1 LDRSI
6 TAGIA
11 HGVAHLYAED
21 TQFQGGQIR
30 LNGRLTHNF
39 ASCSYLGLEQ
49 DPRLRAG
56 VIDALERYGTQF
68 SSSRTYISAPPYA
81 LLEELL
87 QRIFRRFVVITPS
100 TTLGHLSAL
109 PVLISPSDTVLIDN
123 QVHASVQLAARLLK
137 INGTSVHLI
146 RHSSLEMLET
156 YLKASSRAHGS
167 VWYLA
172 DGVYSMHG
180 DLAPFDALHM
190 LLKRH
195 RNLRVYFDDAHGIG
209 WSGSL
214 GSGTVVDHFP
224 NHDRVII
231 AASLNKSFA
240 SAGGALLFADAE
252 QARRVGTCGEPL
264 IFGGPIQP
272 PMLGA
277 AIASARLH
285 LSDELP
291 TLQRE
296 LRQRIALLHRLAHS
310 ALLPIVSPGKTPICF
325 VGVGL
330 PAVAHQLTARLLQ
343 EGFLVNSAVF
353 PAVPRMHAGIRLAIT
368 RHHSEPVIEHL
379 IDRIRYH
386 LDRLLAQ
393 ERRSLSD
400 IRERFGLP
408 TIPKPSVSGSVG
420 ASALSCDH
428 RLTIEDVDRGEW
440 NISFPSGMLSYDALR
455 FLEEVF
461 AAPEELQPENRW
473 NFHYFVVREPNGQ
486 ALLKTVFTEALWKEE
501 LISESQ
507 AAKER
512 RLDDGHTS
520 GLRVLAMGTLLT
532 EGRHLWI
539 DETKHW
545 RVALELLV
553 DKARALADELG
564 VSALVF
570 RDFSIDS
577 PVGSHLESLGFARL
591 ALPSSMALEISSSS
605 EESFV
610 AGLGTR
616 ARRFV
621 KREVLPHANEY
632 EIEFHR
638 ADQRE
643 LGEEEIRDL
652 FDLYQAVL
660 NSERAITVF
669 PLPISF
675 FQRAAASSLFEL
687 MRLFPR
693 NRGGSRKPAG
703 FVLSFLG
710 GKAYVPLV
718 VGLDYE
724 FVQTK
729 GLYRQCLWRVINR
742 AIALNMERVELGMG
756 AETEKARLGAK
767 ARTQVAYLGSS
778 ED

>member
-1 LDRSI
+1 
-6 TAGIA
+6 
-11 HGVAHLYAED
+11 
-21 TQFQGGQIR
+21 
-30 LNGRLTHNF
+30 
-39 ASCSYLGLEQ
+39 
-49 DPRLRAG
+49 
-56 VIDALERYGTQF
+56 
-68 SSSRTYISAPPYA
+68 
-81 LLEELL
+81 
-87 QRIFRRFVVITPS
+87 
-100 TTLGHLSAL
+100 
-109 PVLISPSDTVLIDN
+109 
-123 QVHASVQLAARLLK
+123 
-137 INGTSVHLI
+137 
-146 RHSSLEMLET
+146 
-156 YLKASSRAHGS
+156 
-167 VWYLA
+167 
-172 DGVYSMHG
+172 
-180 DLAPFDALHM
+180 
-190 LLKRH
+190 
-195 RNLRVYFDDAHGIG
+195 
-209 WSGSL
+209 
-214 GSGTVVDHFP
+214 
-224 NHDRVII
+224 
-231 AASLNKSFA
+231 
-240 SAGGALLFADAE
+240 
-252 QARRVGTCGEPL
+252 
-264 IFGGPIQP
+264 
-272 PMLGA
+272 
-277 AIASARLH
+277 
-285 LSDELP
+285 
-291 TLQRE
+291 
-296 LRQRIALLHRLAHS
+296 
-310 ALLPIVSPGKTPICF
+310 
-325 VGVGL
+325 
-330 PAVAHQLTARLLQ
+330 
-343 EGFLVNSAVF
+343 
-353 PAVPRMHAGIRLAIT
+353 
-368 RHHSEPVIEHL
+368 
-379 IDRIRYH
+379 
-386 LDRLLAQ
+386 
-393 ERRSLSD
+393 
-400 IRERFGLP
+400 
-408 TIPKPSVSGSVG
+408 
-420 ASALSCDH
+420 
-428 RLTIEDVDRGEW
+428 
-440 NISFPSGMLSYDALR
+440 
-455 FLEEVF
+455 
-461 AAPEELQPENRW
+461 
-473 NFHYFVVREPNGQ
+473 
-486 ALLKTVFTEALWKEE
+486 
-501 LISESQ
+501 
-507 AAKER
+507 
-512 RLDDGHTS
+512 
-520 GLRVLAMGTLLT
+520 MGTLLT

-710 GKAYVPLV
+710 GKA
-718 VGLDYE
+718 
-724 FVQTK
+724 
-729 GLYRQCLWRVINR
+729 LYRQCLWRVINR